1 MAAVPSAQ
9 QPTSGLKQRN
19 TTKVADGSAIV
30 DEPEQALEDDKPKEE
45 IIWGKTPDGTV
56 FRVPT
61 THDVLTSLF
70 DPRQPKSHLDALT
83 LFTLS
88 AQIILFLVLPRNV
101 SQTLFVLYFTFWRTA
116 YDAGLGW
123 VLTQQSKKKWIV
135 REVKKRGWMDKKRR
149 PQVAA
154 WIQKQLAGKMGKD
167 YDFDTLPIEYNTWLI
182 FRQFVD
188 IILLND
194 FVAYCM
200 FAFSH
205 FRVPNNLSMTM
216 HVLRWICGFA
226 LIAFNWWVK
235 TEAHH
240 VVKDYGWYWGDVF
253 FARGNLVFDGVFE
266 MAPHPMYSVGYA
278 GYYGLSLIVGSYTV
292 MFVSLAAHAAQFG
305 FLLYFE
311 NPHIART
318 YGQKKMIAQRTP
330 LVKRRTEPIPGHR
343 RSASSF
349 SIADTPDITEAE
361 TTESEDE
368 PREHESMTTPRSG
381 RMTPSSKH
389 SSMDE
394 KPVEIVT
401 QHDLMNRYFHKD
413 AVILFNLDL
422 LRSSDFTLV
431 VLLGYALFLPLVLP
445 RLSERGCLIS
455 FFVHALAWR
464 LFHSFGLG
472 LLLKAQ
478 SERKWIV
485 RHFIKHY
492 HFRGEEGAKRAI
504 EEAFDNWKSMYNLS
518 LCMTYTSF
526 GALVLKTY
534 HIPVNWTVG
543 GELLRHTL
551 GFFLVFLHIWTASES
566 FKVLGL
572 FGWFFGDFFIED
584 YPVQL
589 DYSGIYRYL
598 NNPEKSMSGAAVWG
612 LSLLSGSKLVFALAV
627 ISHLAHW
634 WFLSAVEMPHMKKL
648 YGDSLRKEAGFTR
661 TIRKVATKNAKLL
674 ESRLAKQAPEI
685 KKVAEEVRE
694 TLEKAFE
701 ETADAFEEFLAKSQP
716 KLVEVMQETRSLIEH
731 SKSRLILPRVSSNLS
746 SYDRTKYA
754 LTLLP
759 PSDGPLRWHLG
770 EPIHVRWNAP
780 PNHSRRDWIGLY
792 RLGANRSRAVTE
804 VNSQGHWRPVVDEE
818 WDGDTALHNER
829 PGAAVQED
837 GEVVFRGKALPWRTG
852 SYELRYHHDGMY
864 NVMAVS
870 APFEIYV
877 DRPASFDYDSVHAS
891 LAKIVVL
898 GLDSDPAL
906 IPACALPPSS
916 RASSADAG
924 SGSGLEPVRDAEDF
938 RFYSEDQ
945 AKRIA
950 LGVQEAFGIEFA
962 EEVIVA
968 DANVSTL
975 TRRILEGREMLAP
988 FAGNGSGNGGAQ

>member
-1 MAAVPSAQ
+1 MATLPSAQ
-9 QPTSGLKQRN
+9 QPTAGLKQRKV
-19 TTKVADGSAIV
+19 TTITDASVLV
-30 DEPEQALEDDKPKEE
+30 DEPEHEEEDKDKPKEE

-88 AQIILFLVLPRNV
+88 AQIVLFIALPRNV
-101 SQTLFVLYFTFWRTA
+101 SQILFVLYFAFWRTA

-123 VLTQQSKKKWIV
+123 VLTQQSKKRWVV
-135 REVKKRGWMDKKRR
+135 REVKNRGWMDKKRR

-154 WIQKQLAGKMGKD
+154 WIQKQLEGKMGKD

-216 HVLRWICGFA
+216 HLLRWICGFL

-278 GYYGLSLIVGSYTV
+278 GYYGLSLIVGSYAV

-330 LVKRRTEPIPGHR
+330 LVKRRTEAVLGHR
-343 RSASSF
+343 RTTSSI
-349 SIADTPDITEAE
+349 SNADTPDITEAE

-368 PREHESMTTPRSG
+368 PREPEIITTPRSG
-381 RMTPSSKH
+381 GITPLSKH
-389 SSMDE
+389 SSMDD
-394 KPVEIVT
+394 KPTEIMT
-401 QHDLMNRYFHKD
+401 AHDLLNRYFHKD
-413 AVILFNLDL
+413 AVVLWNLDL

-431 VLLGYALFLPLVLP
+431 VLLGYVLFLPLVLP
-445 RLSERGCLIS
+445 KLSERACLI
-455 FFVHALAWR
+455 FFFLHALAWR

-492 HFRGEEGAKRAI
+492 HFPGEEGAKRAI

-526 GALVLKTY
+526 GALAFKTY

-584 YPVQL
+584 FPVQL

-612 LSLLSGSKLVFALAV
+612 LALLSGSKLVFALAV
-627 ISHLAHW
+627 ITHLAHW

-648 YGDSLRKEAGFTR
+648 YGDTLRKEAGFTR
-661 TIRKVATKNAKLL
+661 TIRKVATKNARLL

-716 KLVEVMQETRSLIEH
+716 KLVEVMQETRSLIEL
-731 SKSRLILPRVSSNLS
+731 SKNRLILPRVSSNLS
-746 SYDRTKYA
+746 SYDKSKYS
-754 LTLLP
+754 LTLVR
-759 PSDGPLRWHLG
+759 PSADGALRWHIG
-770 EPIHVRWNAP
+770 EPIHVKWNAP
-780 PNHSRRDWIGLY
+780 SNHSRRDWIGLY
-792 RLGANRSRAVTE
+792 RVGASRSRLVTE
-804 VNSQGHWRPVVDEE
+804 VNSQGHWRPIVDEE

-829 PGAAVQED
+829 PGVKVPEH
-837 GEVVFRGKALPWRTG
+837 GEVTFGGKALPWRTG
-852 SYELRYHHDGMY
+852 NFELRYHHDGMY
-864 NVMAVS
+864 NVMALS

-877 DRPASFDYDSVHAS
+877 DQPSSFDYESVHAS

-906 IPACALPPSS
+906 VPACTLPASLRSQALG
-916 RASSADAG
+916 D
-924 SGSGLEPVRDAEDF
+924 PVLDAEDF
-938 RFYSEDQ
+938 RFYSADQ

-950 LGVQEAFGIEFA
+950 EGIKQAFGIEFA

-968 DANVSTL
+968 DAKLSTL
-975 TRRILEGREMLAP
+975 TKKILEGRELLAP
-988 FAGNGSGNGGAQ
+988 FSERGEA